1 MKLLSI
7 AIPCYNSQSYMRKCV
22 ESLLSG
28 GDDVE
33 IIIVNDGSKDE
44 TASIAEEYAV
54 RYPSIVKTVHQE
66 NGGYGEAVNAGLIF
80 FVYRFFSSQR
90 WERQEENNQ
99 FCKYIKLWKLRYEC
113 RKEYRIYLCKRCG
126 RFVRVPKGKVQVTCT
141 ACGAK
146 MMKRT

>member
-22 ESLLSG
+22 ESLLPG

-54 RYPSIVKTVHQE
+54 RYPSIVKRFIRKTEVMAKLLMQDLFSL
-66 NGGYGEAVNAGLIF
+66 YIDF
-80 FVYRFFSSQR
+80 FHPNVGSD
-90 WERQEENNQ
+90 
-99 FCKYIKLWKLRYEC
+99 
-113 RKEYRIYLCKRCG
+113 RKKIIS
-126 RFVRVPKGKVQVTCT
+126 F
-141 ACGAK
+141 ANI
-146 MMKRT
+146 